1 MMSTRLWL
9 LVLVYL
15 LCTDLAYAQTITGTD
30 TQAPPTSTAEN
41 DSAPSPPREE
51 ATQPAIISFFGLQS
65 QRFAHDVQRQIT
77 DFILPVS
84 VGEHLLNTLQYQAI
98 TPRVKAHILF
108 ITAGFGN
115 STQMQMYLELSS
127 VFVDAGYDTMI
138 ATLPVGEELPATL
151 ADASEYWAEA
161 LNGII
166 NAIDNASPYSVV
178 YASGPIAATLLA
190 LYDKQRLPLPN
201 ALVIQDVFFAQNDEN
216 QKLPGLIARF
226 PNALLDFSQ
235 SRANRWSNA
244 TLKTRQQT
252 IRTQHLRQKTQLQL
266 YGMPITGKQRH
277 LIYKE
282 MTGWFTRIGWL

>member
-1 MMSTRLWL
+1 MMSTQLWM

-15 LCTDLAYAQTITGTD
+15 LCTDLTYAQTITGTD

-41 DSAPSPPREE
+41 DSAATPPKEE
-51 ATQPAIISFFGLQS
+51 VTQPAIISFFGLQS

-77 DFILPVS
+77 DYILPVS
-84 VGEHLLNTLQYQAI
+84 VGEHVLNTLQYQAI

-115 STQMQMYLELSS
+115 SAQMQMYLELSS

-216 QKLPGLIARF
+216 QKLPGLIERF

-252 IRTQHLRQKTQLQL
+252 IRRQNLRQKTQRHL

-282 MTGWFTRIGWL
+282 MTGWFNRIGWL